1 VIEVVATLISDQM
14 SKVFIEPCDEGVIL
28 SGKADAPCTK
38 AQGRWILAAT
48 ILASSMAFIDG
59 TVVNVALP
67 FLQKELNATVIG
79 VQWVVEAYSLFLSA
93 LLLVGGG
100 LGDRYG
106 RKLIFLIG
114 VALFA
119 VSSIA
124 CGLATTINQLIVARA
139 VQGIGGALLIPGS
152 LAIISASFSPD
163 RRGRAIGT
171 WSGFSAITT
180 AIGPILGGWL
190 IEHVSW
196 RAVFYL
202 NVPLAIAVIV
212 ISMRYVPESRDTKS
226 SGPFDWAG
234 PTLATVGLAGVCFGL
249 IESSRVGFEN
259 SIVIGPLIV
268 GVVALVSFVFVES
281 RVQNPMLPLSLLK
294 SKDFTGANLLTLFL
308 YAALSGLLLFLTL
321 NLVQVQG
328 FSATAAGAAF
338 LPFVIIMFALSRW
351 SGGLVDRYGARLP
364 LIIGPVVA
372 AIGLLMFTIPGIGAN
387 YWSDIFPAVCILGLG
402 MAISVA
408 PLTTTVM
415 SFVDEELAGVASGIN
430 NAVSRTAGLLA
441 IAVLGV
447 FMLQVFSRRLQSHL
461 ERMDLPESTRQLI
474 FDQRIKFAE
483 IPVPQDLPALQQ
495 EEVRR
500 AIAESFVAGYRVI
513 TVIAACLALSGA
525 ACSWLMIGKDRRTG
539 TPKHRKSEV

>member
-1 VIEVVATLISDQM
+1 M
-14 SKVFIEPCDEGVIL
+14 SKLFIEPCDEGVIL
-28 SGKADAPCTK
+28 SGKAEAQCTK

-67 FLQKELNATVIG
+67 FLQKDLNATVIG

-106 RKLIFLIG
+106 RKLVFLIG

-119 VSSIA
+119 MSSIA
-124 CGLATTINQLIVARA
+124 CGLAMSINQLILARA
-139 VQGIGGALLIPGS
+139 VQGIGGALLVPGS
-152 LAIISASFSPD
+152 LAIISASFPPD
-163 RRGRAIGT
+163 KRGRAIGT

-180 AIGPILGGWL
+180 AIGPVLGGWL
-190 IEHVSW
+190 IEHFSW
-196 RAVFYL
+196 RAVFFL
-202 NVPLAIAVIV
+202 NVPLAIAVIA

-226 SGPFDWAG
+226 RGPFDWTG
-234 PTLATVGLAGVCFGL
+234 PTLATVGLAGICFGL
-249 IESSRVGFEN
+249 IESSRVGFGN
-259 SIVIGPLIV
+259 STVIAALIV
-268 GVVALVSFVFVES
+268 GVVALVLFAFVES
-281 RVQNPMLPLSLLK
+281 RVQNPMLPLNLFK
-294 SKDFTGANLLTLFL
+294 SRDFSGANLLTLFL
-308 YAALSGLLLFLTL
+308 YAALSGWMFFLTL

-338 LPFVIIMFALSRW
+338 LPFIIIMFALSRW

-372 AIGLLMFTIPGIGAN
+372 AMGLLMFLIPNTGAN
-387 YWSDIFPAVCILGLG
+387 YWSDVFPAVCVLGLG

-415 SFVDEELAGVASGIN
+415 GSVDEELAGVASGVN

-441 IAVLGV
+441 IAVFGV
-447 FMLQVFSRRLQSHL
+447 FMLQVFSRRVQSYL
-461 ERMDLPESTRQLI
+461 ANLNLPDSTRQSIL
-474 FDQRIKFAE
+474 DQRIKLAG
-483 IPVPQDLPALQQ
+483 IQLPQDLPASQQ
-495 EEVRR
+495 EELRH

-513 TVIAACLALSGA
+513 VVIAACFALSGS
-525 ACSWLMIGKDRRTG
+525 ACSWLMIGKDRRAT
-539 TPKHRKSEV
+539 TPKHGQSKV